1 MSLLVIKSS
10 SDLGQLGEQE
20 LEELYTWV
28 DSIPLSR
35 PKRNITRDFSD
46 GVMVAEVVSHFLPK
60 LIEIHNYSPANATP
74 QKMQNWFLLNRKVFK
89 KLRFEL
95 SEDILRGI
103 SNCKPGVIEGVLA
116 MLRTRMERVVWET
129 QQKVDRQAA
138 ENERPEADQNSF
150 RSQRKDV
157 TGLNYM
163 NPQTKSKSDQVPLL
177 LLEEKEQEILAKDE
191 TIQILNAKIKRM
203 EHLLHLKDIRIE
215 DLQARLEVSRPTGK
229 RHQKHTT
236 AIVRAFMMFYIFLS
250 VMWLIHLFA

>member
-1 MSLLVIKSS
+1 
-10 SDLGQLGEQE
+10 
-20 LEELYTWV
+20 
-28 DSIPLSR
+28 
-35 PKRNITRDFSD
+35 
-46 GVMVAEVVSHFLPK
+46 MVAEVVSHFLPK

-150 RSQRKDV
+150 I
-157 TGLNYM
+157 
-163 NPQTKSKSDQVPLL
+163 PLL

-229 RHQKHTT
+229 R
-236 AIVRAFMMFYIFLS
+236 
-250 VMWLIHLFA
+250 